1 MIRAPKPRS
10 TPTPRVE
17 LEVATTCGPVRDEN
31 QDAALVWR
39 GEAGEAAAVV
49 SDGMG
54 GHAGGRRA
62 AEIVVSTAIE
72 TVQEHGGEP
81 WAEVLDRALRE
92 AHARVR
98 RALRS
103 EGGDPMGATAVVAVL
118 APPEPRPRS
127 GSEPHPLHPLHRLH
141 WAHVGDSRAYLCR
154 GRSIY
159 RLTADH
165 SLVARLVRDGHLSE
179 DEAFGHPDDNVIDR
193 AIGQEAPLEPEL
205 HEPVP
210 LEPGDWVVLSSDGLH
225 GALPDREIRAGIER
239 SASAAEACRT
249 LLRAALD
256 AGSEDNVTVVC
267 IHSPENPGPLRPTR
281 PE

>member
-1 MIRAPKPRS
+1 MIRARKSEERALPS
-10 TPTPRVE
+10 VE

-39 GEAGEAAAVV
+39 GKGGEVAAVV

-54 GHAGGRRA
+54 GHASGRRA
-62 AEIVVSTAIE
+62 AEIVVRTAIE
-72 TVQEHGGEP
+72 AVQERDGER
-81 WAEVLDRALRE
+81 WAGVLDRALRR

-103 EGGDPMGATAVVAVL
+103 DGGDPMGATAVLAVL
-118 APPEPRPRS
+118 APSEPRPGS
-127 GSEPHPLHPLHRLH
+127 GSEPAFHRPRQLH

-179 DEAFGHPDDNVIDR
+179 QEAFDHPDANVIHR
-193 AIGQEAPLEPEL
+193 AIGQEEPLEPEL

-210 LEPGDWVVLSSDGLH
+210 LEPGDWVLLSSDGLH

-256 AGSEDNVTVVC
+256 AGSQDNVTVAC
-267 IHSPENPGPLRPTR
+267 IHSPEDSGPLRPTR
-281 PE
+281 AE

>member
-1 MIRAPKPRS
+1 MIRTRKTEETALPA
-10 TPTPRVE
+10 VE

-39 GEAGEAAAVV
+39 GDGGEVAAVV

-54 GHAGGRRA
+54 GHASGRRA
-62 AEIVVSTAIE
+62 AEIVVGTCVE
-72 TVQEHGGEP
+72 TVQGRDTEAWP
-81 WAEVLDRALRE
+81 EVLDRALRQ
-92 AHARVR
+92 AHAKVR
-98 RALRS
+98 RALRAD
-103 EGGDPMGATAVVAVL
+103 GGDPMGATAVLAVL
-118 APPEPRPRS
+118 APGVPDEELEPV
-127 GSEPHPLHPLHRLH
+127 HRLH

-154 GRSIY
+154 GHSIY

-179 DEAFGHPDDNVIDR
+179 DEAFDHPDGNVIHR

-210 LEPGDWVVLSSDGLH
+210 LEPGDWVLLSSDGLH
-225 GALPDREIRAGIER
+225 GALPDREIRAAVGR

-249 LLRAALD
+249 LVRAALD
-256 AGSEDNVTVVC
+256 AGSQDNVTVVC
-267 IHSPENPGPLRPTR
+267 IHSPEDSGPLRPTR
-281 PE
+281 AE

>member
-1 MIRAPKPRS
+1 MIRARETQS
-10 TPTPRVE
+10 TRTPRVE

-39 GEAGEAAAVV
+39 GDAGEVAAVV

-62 AEIVVSTAIE
+62 AEIVVRTAIE
-72 TVQEHGGEP
+72 TVQERRGET
-81 WAEVLDRALRE
+81 WANVLDRALRE

-98 RALRS
+98 RALRANAR
-103 EGGDPMGATAVVAVL
+103 DPMGATAVLAVL
-118 APPEPRPRS
+118 APREPRPGS
-127 GSEPHPLHPLHRLH
+127 GAEPRRRHRLDRLH

-179 DEAFGHPDDNVIDR
+179 EEAFDHPDGNVIDR

-205 HEPVP
+205 HEPIP
-210 LEPGDWVVLSSDGLH
+210 LEPGDWVLLSSDGLH

-249 LLRAALD
+249 LVRAALD
-256 AGSEDNVTVVC
+256 AGSQDNVTVAC
-267 IHSPENPGPLRPTR
+267 IHSPEHPGPLRPTR

>member
-1 MIRAPKPRS
+1 MIRARKTEETALPS
-10 TPTPRVE
+10 VE

-39 GEAGEAAAVV
+39 GDGGEVAAVV

-62 AEIVVSTAIE
+62 AEIVVRTAIE
-72 TVQEHGGEP
+72 AVQGRDGEP
-81 WAEVLDRALRE
+81 WAEVMDRALRE

-103 EGGDPMGATAVVAVL
+103 NGGDPMGATAVLAVL
-118 APPEPRPRS
+118 APREPRP
-127 GSEPHPLHPLHRLH
+127 GSAPDRRLPRLHRLH

-165 SLVARLVRDGHLSE
+165 SLVAQLVRDGHLSE
-179 DEAFGHPDDNVIDR
+179 QEAFDHPDGNVIHR

-210 LEPGDWVVLSSDGLH
+210 LEPGDWVLLSSDGLH

-249 LLRAALD
+249 LVRAALD
-256 AGSEDNVTVVC
+256 AGSQDNVTVVC
-267 IHSPENPGPLRPTR
+267 IHSPEDPGPLRPTR
-281 PE
+281 AE